1 VLENGMPRFFRRLAE
16 GVFDEA
22 DLRDRV
28 DELAEFLT
36 AAEKRYQ
43 VEAGTWTAI
52 GFSNGA
58 NVASALL
65 IAAHLQQPDR
75 HAGAV
80 STIWRILSARGFVT
94 PQPRERPKSSS
105 PRRQS
110 SALTFVRN
118 VIAPTRRHHL
128 ATLPW
133 RRRRTSRNVSPG
145 PTARHLRLPSR

>member
-1 VLENGMPRFFRRLAE
+1 MSGGREPGDRRCCCCTAPAGMNTTCCRWPSDWRPPRRCSQCGTVLENGMPRFFRRLAE

-105 PRRQS
+105 PRR
-110 SALTFVRN
+110 
-118 VIAPTRRHHL
+118 
-128 ATLPW
+128 
-133 RRRRTSRNVSPG
+133 
-145 PTARHLRLPSR
+145 